1 MLTTSPVL
9 ALFDPQYDTTLSA
22 DASSYGLGAVLLQR
36 QPGGQLKP
44 VAYISRSMTAT
55 EQLYAQIEKEALALM
70 WVCERFSD
78 YLIGLKFHIHTDHK
92 PLVPLFSTK
101 QLDELPLRVQ
111 RFRLRMLRYHFTISH
126 LPRKDLVI
134 ADMPSDSDLLF
145 YRETSV
151 FVDAVVQSLPATDA
165 QLERIKR
172 EQEQD
177 DVCKQ
182 FIVYCRDGWP
192 EKHELTGAIRP
203 YYPVKTEI
211 AVANGLLLRG
221 SRLIIPA
228 SMRLEILDK
237 IHTGHQGITRCSER
251 ARQSV
256 WWPGLSRQLE
266 ELVKNC
272 ITCVKA
278 QKQRAQ
284 PLVTTTFP

>member
-1 MLTTSPVL
+1 M
-9 ALFDPQYDTTLSA
+9 
-22 DASSYGLGAVLLQR
+22 
-36 QPGGQLKP
+36 
-44 VAYISRSMTAT
+44 
-55 EQLYAQIEKEALALM
+55 
-70 WVCERFSD
+70 
-78 YLIGLKFHIHTDHK
+78 
-92 PLVPLFSTK
+92 
-101 QLDELPLRVQ
+101 
-111 RFRLRMLRYHFTISH
+111 
-126 LPRKDLVI
+126 
-134 ADMPSDSDLLF
+134 
-145 YRETSV
+145 
-151 FVDAVVQSLPATDA
+151 FVDAVVQSLPASDA

-182 FIVYCRDGWP
+182 IIVYCRDSWP

-237 IHTGHQGITRCSER
+237 IHTGHQGITKCRER

-284 PLVTTTFP
+284 PLVTTTFPELPWQKVATDLFEWRKENYLLIIDYYSRFIEIAQLKRTTAEEVIQHTKSIFTRHGIPESVISDNGPQYSADAYKQFAKEYRFQQPVLSTK